1 MIRSPKTYQVLYTAT
16 WNVLANDPKLSLY
29 FHNVENL
36 IDVRC
41 SCQFL
46 ENLSLVNELFDAFVP
61 EFRVGS
67 DVHGIRVDDLDGKLL
82 LGDFMNSMK
91 NLLAEAY
98 ARPSNYWRT

>member
-1 MIRSPKTYQVLYTAT
+1 MISSPNTYQGLYTAT

-46 ENLSLVNELFDAFVP
+46 ENFSLVNELFDAFVP
-61 EFRVGS
+61 EFCVGS
-67 DVHGIRVDDLDGKLL
+67 DVHCIRVHDLDGKLL
-82 LGDFMNSMK
+82 LRDFVDSIK
-91 NLLAEAY
+91 NFLAEAY
-98 ARPSNYWRT
+98 ARPRSYWRT